1 MANTWNNLAFYQ
13 NTFRPAT
20 ADWESVSV
28 TERQSG
34 VLYTQ
39 RINVAIPVG
48 LTNATT
54 DRIIL
59 MENPGSIFTGAAQL
73 RVVRLYLANS
83 ANVGG
88 TTTFNLGWVN
98 TAPTAYGSALT
109 TLQSATVLDVAIATL
124 EAAANVTAN
133 DRLALTIASAGPSTT
148 VSTLTGF
155 VQFYYNRPV

>member
-20 ADWESVSV
+20 ADWETVSV

-59 MENPGSIFTGAAQL
+59 METPGSIFTGAAAL
-73 RVVRLYLANS
+73 RVVRLYLANT

-98 TAPTAYGSALT
+98 TSASTYGAALT
-109 TLQSATVLDVAIATL
+109 TLQSATTLDVAIATL
-124 EAAANVTAN
+124 EAAPNVTAN

-148 VSTLTGF
+148 MSTLTGF
-155 VQFYYNRPV
+155 VQFYFNRPV